1 MSVHEFLDVLNQSI
15 RQKDAN
21 AFSQCFVFSTSSA
34 VNAKLSSKLPQ
45 DPKGKNKLKS
55 EIQKNFGKIRG
66 WKESVLSYLEFV
78 DKAALGEPISCW
90 SSLQAVYVN
99 LTTCF
104 AHLDGAWLVPIIKSV
119 SIFYVNLSIQL
130 DRESPQD
137 SGVLDTNGFLER
149 NFISEA
155 SRNVQRTFNIIL
167 SDRQPNVS
175 PSKKDA
181 IFTISNLLYKLYF
194 RLKQIRLCQTI
205 QANVLSS
212 GVSINQAT
220 SAEIVT
226 FRYYLGRCHLFQHK
240 IHQAETHLKSA
251 FLSCPDEYYK
261 QKRLILI
268 YLTTCGLILGKSP
281 RLQYLEKYSLIPMFQ
296 SLIVSMKKGDI
307 HSFHLSLED
316 VSRRNWFIKH
326 GIFLT
331 LHDRCEIV
339 IWRNLFRKVFFMTF
353 QNAQKTPHV
362 NGQFLLEAALLST
375 QDQTFDI
382 DDVECICVSLIDQ
395 GYIKGYMI
403 HSSATLVLK
412 KDTSFGFAPIESVMP
427 VVGKDRNEEEFF
439 QRN

>member
-1 MSVHEFLDVLNQSI
+1 MSVHEFLEVLNRSI

-21 AFSQCFVFSTSSA
+21 AFSHCFVFSNSSA
-34 VNAKLSSKLPQ
+34 FYAELSSKLPQ
-45 DPKGKNKLKS
+45 DPKGKSKLKG
-55 EIQKNFGKIRG
+55 EIQKSFGKIRG
-66 WKESVLSYLEFV
+66 WKESVVSYLEFV
-78 DKAALGEPISCW
+78 QKAVSGDPISCW
-90 SSLQAVYVN
+90 SSLQTVYVN

-104 AHLDGAWLVPIIKSV
+104 AHLDGAWLASIIRSV
-119 SIFYVNLSIQL
+119 STFYVNLSIHL
-130 DRESPQD
+130 DREFPQN
-137 SGVLDTNGFLER
+137 SGALDTNGFLER

-155 SRNVQRTFNIIL
+155 SRNVQRAFNVIL
-167 SDRQPNVS
+167 SDRQPSSS

-181 IFTISNLLYKLYF
+181 VFTISNLLYKLYF

-240 IHQAETHLKSA
+240 IHQAETHLRSA
-251 FLSCPDEYYK
+251 FLNCPDEYYK

-268 YLTTCGLILGKSP
+268 YLTTCGLILGKLTKS
-281 RLQYLEKYSLIPMFQ
+281 YHLEKYGLIPIFQ
-296 SLIVSMKKGDI
+296 PLIQNLKKGDLR
-307 HSFHLSLED
+307 SFQLSLED

-326 GIFLT
+326 GIYLT

-353 QNAQKTPHV
+353 RNAQKTPHV
-362 NGQFLLEAALLST
+362 NGQFLLTAALVST
-375 QDQTFDI
+375 QDETFDI
-382 DDVECICVSLIDQ
+382 DDVECICISLIDQ

-412 KDTSFGFAPIESVMP
+412 KDAAFGFAPIESVMP
-427 VVGKDRNEEEFF
+427 IVGKDRNEEEFF
-439 QRN
+439 QK